1 MPIAP
6 GLRAFRIA
14 PYSRYR
20 RFSRAS
26 CVSAMPTRVGID
38 ITQHFR
44 PAQCLHL
51 AEDPFAPLLNV
62 PGWRRCQKTFW
73 VRQYGGEHGAI
84 TAGKSGRGLV
94 KEPLRGGFGAVGA
107 VAELG
112 DVQIDFQ
119 DAPLRP

>member
-20 RFSRAS
+20 RFSRES
-26 CVSAMPTRVGID
+26 CVSAMPHRETID

-44 PAQCLHL
+44 SAQCLHL
-51 AEDPFAPLLNV
+51 AQDPFALLLDV

-73 VRQYGGEHGAI
+73 VRQYGGEHGGI
-84 TAGKSGRGLV
+84 TAGQAGRGAAE
-94 KEPLRGGFGAVGA
+94 EPVRRG
-107 VAELG
+107 L
-112 DVQIDFQ
+112 
-119 DAPLRP
+119 